1 MHIAEFNMSEWKID
15 PEAEDAQFFW
25 DNVERMNALAE
36 RSEGFVWRKLDD
48 PRDERG
54 ANVIC
59 KNPNTIFTLSVWES
73 PGHLENYVWN
83 TVHKQIYRQ
92 KNRWFGKMETHHFFM
107 WWVEEGHKPSLEE
120 AKERWDYLNAHGNS
134 DYAFEWSHLPH
145 VKLWQKQR
153 CG

>member
-1 MHIAEFNMSEWKID
+1 MHLAQFNYSRWKID
-15 PEAEDAQFFW
+15 PDSEEAKFFW
-25 DNVERMNALAE
+25 DNVDLMNGLAE
-36 RSEGFVWRKLDD
+36 RTEGFVWRLLDD
-48 PRDERG
+48 PRDENG

-59 KNPNTIFTLSVWES
+59 PDPETIFTLSVWET
-73 PGHLENYVWN
+73 PEHLEKYVWN

-107 WWVEEGHKPSLEE
+107 WWVEKGHRPGLEE
-120 AKERWDYLNAHGNS
+120 AKKRWDYLNVNGNS
-134 DYAFEWSHLPH
+134 DYAFEWSHLPN